1 MVDKTSLTDKIKT
14 DAEVAELADA
24 LRSGRSEP
32 WAHEGSNPSF
42 GTIPPFCLGGFFFI
56 INQAN
61 NGTIF
66 VTIIK
71 KNFGTL
77 FNMKKIL
84 KDKRIIVVG
93 LVIILV
99 LLLMDFNQRMVL
111 LTKMRG
117 QEEVLEQEYAQLQS
131 TREALET
138 QIAFANSDLAVEK
151 WAREEGGMVQ
161 EGDIPI
167 ILLPPSDPVPT
178 QAPQQATVVDE
189 VEKWQIWQELFF
201 GD

>member
-1 MVDKTSLTDKIKT
+1 
-14 DAEVAELADA
+14 
-24 LRSGRSEP
+24 
-32 WAHEGSNPSF
+32 
-42 GTIPPFCLGGFFFI
+42 
-56 INQAN
+56 
-61 NGTIF
+61 
-66 VTIIK
+66 
-71 KNFGTL
+71 
-77 FNMKKIL
+77 MKKIL
-84 KDKRIIVVG
+84 KDKRFIVVA
-93 LVIILV
+93 LVVILV

-117 QEEVLEQEYAQLQS
+117 QQEDLEQEYSYLES
-131 TREALET
+131 TRDALKT
-138 QIAFANSDLAVEK
+138 QIAYSNSDLAVEK

-178 QAPQQATVVDE
+178 KAPEQTTVIDE

>member
-1 MVDKTSLTDKIKT
+1 
-14 DAEVAELADA
+14 
-24 LRSGRSEP
+24 
-32 WAHEGSNPSF
+32 
-42 GTIPPFCLGGFFFI
+42 
-56 INQAN
+56 
-61 NGTIF
+61 
-66 VTIIK
+66 
-71 KNFGTL
+71 
-77 FNMKKIL
+77 MKKIL

-178 QAPQQATVVDE
+178 QAPQQATIVDE

>member
-1 MVDKTSLTDKIKT
+1 
-14 DAEVAELADA
+14 
-24 LRSGRSEP
+24 
-32 WAHEGSNPSF
+32 
-42 GTIPPFCLGGFFFI
+42 
-56 INQAN
+56 
-61 NGTIF
+61 
-66 VTIIK
+66 
-71 KNFGTL
+71 
-77 FNMKKIL
+77 MKKIL
-84 KDKRIIVVG
+84 KDKRVIVVA
-93 LVIILV
+93 LVVILV

-111 LTKMRG
+111 LTRMRS
-117 QEEVLEQEYAQLQS
+117 QEEVLEQEYSQLQS
-131 TREALET
+131 TRDALET

-178 QAPQQATVVDE
+178 KAPEQTTIVDE

>member
-1 MVDKTSLTDKIKT
+1 
-14 DAEVAELADA
+14 
-24 LRSGRSEP
+24 
-32 WAHEGSNPSF
+32 
-42 GTIPPFCLGGFFFI
+42 
-56 INQAN
+56 
-61 NGTIF
+61 
-66 VTIIK
+66 
-71 KNFGTL
+71 
-77 FNMKKIL
+77 MKKIL
-84 KDKRIIVVG
+84 KDKRVIVVA
-93 LVIILV
+93 LVVILV

-111 LTKMRG
+111 LTKMRS
-117 QEEVLEQEYAQLQS
+117 QEEVLEQEYSQLQS
-131 TREALET
+131 TRDALET

-178 QAPQQATVVDE
+178 KAPEQTTIVDE

>member
-1 MVDKTSLTDKIKT
+1 
-14 DAEVAELADA
+14 
-24 LRSGRSEP
+24 
-32 WAHEGSNPSF
+32 
-42 GTIPPFCLGGFFFI
+42 
-56 INQAN
+56 
-61 NGTIF
+61 
-66 VTIIK
+66 
-71 KNFGTL
+71 
-77 FNMKKIL
+77 MKKIL
-84 KDKRIIVVG
+84 KDKRVIVVA
-93 LVIILV
+93 LVVILV

-111 LTKMRG
+111 LTRMRS
-117 QEEVLEQEYAQLQS
+117 QEEVLEQEYSQLQL
-131 TREALET
+131 TRDALET

-178 QAPQQATVVDE
+178 KAPEQTTIVDE

>member
-1 MVDKTSLTDKIKT
+1 
-14 DAEVAELADA
+14 
-24 LRSGRSEP
+24 
-32 WAHEGSNPSF
+32 
-42 GTIPPFCLGGFFFI
+42 
-56 INQAN
+56 
-61 NGTIF
+61 
-66 VTIIK
+66 
-71 KNFGTL
+71 
-77 FNMKKIL
+77 MKKIL
-84 KDKRIIVVG
+84 KDKRFIVVA

-117 QEEVLEQEYAQLQS
+117 QQEALEQEYSYLES
-131 TREALET
+131 TRDALET
-138 QIAFANSDLAVEK
+138 QIAYSDSDLAVEK

-178 QAPQQATVVDE
+178 KASEQTTVIDE

>member
-1 MVDKTSLTDKIKT
+1 
-14 DAEVAELADA
+14 
-24 LRSGRSEP
+24 
-32 WAHEGSNPSF
+32 
-42 GTIPPFCLGGFFFI
+42 
-56 INQAN
+56 
-61 NGTIF
+61 
-66 VTIIK
+66 
-71 KNFGTL
+71 
-77 FNMKKIL
+77 MKKIL
-84 KDKRIIVVG
+84 KDKRVIVVA
-93 LVIILV
+93 LVVILV

-117 QEEVLEQEYAQLQS
+117 QEEVLEQEYSQLQS
-131 TREALET
+131 TRDALET

-178 QAPQQATVVDE
+178 KTPEQTTIVDE
-189 VEKWQIWQELFF
+189 VEKWQIWRELFF

>member
-1 MVDKTSLTDKIKT
+1 
-14 DAEVAELADA
+14 
-24 LRSGRSEP
+24 
-32 WAHEGSNPSF
+32 
-42 GTIPPFCLGGFFFI
+42 
-56 INQAN
+56 
-61 NGTIF
+61 
-66 VTIIK
+66 
-71 KNFGTL
+71 
-77 FNMKKIL
+77 MKKIL
-84 KDKRIIVVG
+84 KDKRFIVVA

-117 QEEVLEQEYAQLQS
+117 QQEDLEQEYSYLES
-131 TREALET
+131 TRDALET
-138 QIAFANSDLAVEK
+138 QIAYSDSDLAVEK

-178 QAPQQATVVDE
+178 KASEQTTVIDE
-189 VEKWQIWQELFF
+189 VEKRQIWQELFF

>member
-1 MVDKTSLTDKIKT
+1 M
-14 DAEVAELADA
+14 
-24 LRSGRSEP
+24 
-32 WAHEGSNPSF
+32 
-42 GTIPPFCLGGFFFI
+42 
-56 INQAN
+56 
-61 NGTIF
+61 
-66 VTIIK
+66 
-71 KNFGTL
+71 KN
-77 FNMKKIL
+77 IL
-84 KDKRIIVVG
+84 KDKRVIVVA
-93 LVIILV
+93 LVVILV

-111 LTKMRG
+111 LTRMRS
-117 QEEVLEQEYAQLQS
+117 QEEVLEQEYSQLQS
-131 TREALET
+131 TRDALET

-178 QAPQQATVVDE
+178 KAPEQTTIVDE

>member
-1 MVDKTSLTDKIKT
+1 M
-14 DAEVAELADA
+14 
-24 LRSGRSEP
+24 
-32 WAHEGSNPSF
+32 
-42 GTIPPFCLGGFFFI
+42 
-56 INQAN
+56 
-61 NGTIF
+61 
-66 VTIIK
+66 
-71 KNFGTL
+71 KN
-77 FNMKKIL
+77 IL
-84 KDKRIIVVG
+84 KDKRVIVVA

-117 QEEVLEQEYAQLQS
+117 QQEVLEQEYSQLQS
-131 TREALET
+131 TRDALET
-138 QIAFANSDLAVEK
+138 QIDFANSDLAVEK

-178 QAPQQATVVDE
+178 KAPQQTTIVDE
-189 VEKWQIWQELFF
+189 VDKWQIWQELFL

>member
-1 MVDKTSLTDKIKT
+1 
-14 DAEVAELADA
+14 
-24 LRSGRSEP
+24 
-32 WAHEGSNPSF
+32 
-42 GTIPPFCLGGFFFI
+42 
-56 INQAN
+56 
-61 NGTIF
+61 
-66 VTIIK
+66 
-71 KNFGTL
+71 
-77 FNMKKIL
+77 MKKIL
-84 KDKRIIVVG
+84 KDKRIIVVA
-93 LVIILV
+93 LVIILI

-117 QEEVLEQEYAQLQS
+117 QEEKLEQEYVQLQS

-178 QAPQQATVVDE
+178 KIPQQSTIVEE

>member
-1 MVDKTSLTDKIKT
+1 
-14 DAEVAELADA
+14 
-24 LRSGRSEP
+24 
-32 WAHEGSNPSF
+32 
-42 GTIPPFCLGGFFFI
+42 
-56 INQAN
+56 
-61 NGTIF
+61 
-66 VTIIK
+66 
-71 KNFGTL
+71 
-77 FNMKKIL
+77 MKKIL
-84 KDKRIIVVG
+84 KDKRFIVVA

-117 QEEVLEQEYAQLQS
+117 QQEDLEQEYSYLES
-131 TREALET
+131 TRDALET
-138 QIAFANSDLAVEK
+138 QIAYSDSDLAVEK

-178 QAPQQATVVDE
+178 KAPEQTTVVDE

>member
-1 MVDKTSLTDKIKT
+1 
-14 DAEVAELADA
+14 
-24 LRSGRSEP
+24 
-32 WAHEGSNPSF
+32 
-42 GTIPPFCLGGFFFI
+42 
-56 INQAN
+56 
-61 NGTIF
+61 
-66 VTIIK
+66 
-71 KNFGTL
+71 
-77 FNMKKIL
+77 MKKIL
-84 KDKRIIVVG
+84 KDKRFIVVA
-93 LVIILV
+93 LVVILV

-111 LTKMRG
+111 LTRMRS
-117 QEEVLEQEYAQLQS
+117 QEEVLEQEYSQLQS
-131 TREALET
+131 TRDALET

-178 QAPQQATVVDE
+178 KAPEQTTIVDE

>member
-1 MVDKTSLTDKIKT
+1 
-14 DAEVAELADA
+14 
-24 LRSGRSEP
+24 
-32 WAHEGSNPSF
+32 
-42 GTIPPFCLGGFFFI
+42 
-56 INQAN
+56 
-61 NGTIF
+61 
-66 VTIIK
+66 
-71 KNFGTL
+71 
-77 FNMKKIL
+77 MKKIL
-84 KDKRIIVVG
+84 KDKRVIVVA
-93 LVIILV
+93 LIVILV

-117 QEEVLEQEYAQLQS
+117 QEEELEQEYSQLQS
-131 TREALET
+131 TRDALET

-178 QAPQQATVVDE
+178 KTPEQTTIVDE
-189 VEKWQIWQELFF
+189 VEKWQIWRELFF

>member
-1 MVDKTSLTDKIKT
+1 
-14 DAEVAELADA
+14 
-24 LRSGRSEP
+24 
-32 WAHEGSNPSF
+32 
-42 GTIPPFCLGGFFFI
+42 
-56 INQAN
+56 
-61 NGTIF
+61 
-66 VTIIK
+66 
-71 KNFGTL
+71 
-77 FNMKKIL
+77 MKKIL
-84 KDKRIIVVG
+84 KDKRVIVVA
-93 LVIILV
+93 LIVILV

-117 QEEVLEQEYAQLQS
+117 QEEELEQEYSQLQS
-131 TREALET
+131 TRNALET

-178 QAPQQATVVDE
+178 KTPEQTTIVDE
-189 VEKWQIWQELFF
+189 VEKWQIWRELFF